1 MVRKIEFKAQ
11 VSHYD
16 TRVNPD
22 DGWVKG
28 YFFKSFSCSN
38 GKDGNS
44 CCSFKSC
51 ITSGEMEWEVKRGT
65 VCQFTGLFDKK
76 GVEIYEGDIV
86 IFENADGNKFQGI
99 VKYVTCSFI
108 VWSKATPFFYD
119 FKPNSNKLDGS
130 VEVIGNIYD
139 MKK

>member
-38 GKDGNS
+38 VKDGNS

-108 VWSKATPFFYD
+108 VWSKVTPFFYD

>member
-1 MVRKIEFKAQ
+1 MVRKILFKAQ

-65 VCQFTGLFDKK
+65 VCQFTDIFDKK

-86 IFENADGNKFQGI
+86 ICENEKFKGI
-99 VKYVTCSFI
+99 VRYISSRFI
-108 VWSKATPFFYD
+108 IKDETGDFYD
-119 FKPNSNKLDGS
+119 FKPNGYGEDYDI
-130 VEVIGNIYD
+130 EVVGNIHD
-139 MKK
+139 MKEIK

>member
-1 MVRKIEFKAQ
+1 MVRVIKFKAQ

-16 TRVNPD
+16 TCINPV

-28 YFFKSFSCSN
+28 YFYKVFSCSI
-38 GKDGNS
+38 GDGNS
-44 CCSFKSC
+44 FCSFKYC
-51 ITSGEMEWEVKRGT
+51 ITNGNMEWEVKRST

-108 VWSKATPFFYD
+108 VWSKVTPFFYD